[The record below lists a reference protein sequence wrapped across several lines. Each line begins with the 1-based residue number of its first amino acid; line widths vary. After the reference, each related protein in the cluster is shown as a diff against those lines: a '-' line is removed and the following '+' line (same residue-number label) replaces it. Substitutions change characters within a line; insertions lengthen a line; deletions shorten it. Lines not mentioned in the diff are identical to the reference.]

1 MARAAEGACQRVAK
15 WAGAGHMVFPESA
28 GLAVPTTPPAAPDAD
43 AAMRLVSRL
52 APVCD
57 HPRYAT
63 KPPYRFTDGDA
74 ACVDL
79 VVSVGGAETERRCR
93 DAAPSAAAVV
103 DLWEFAQFAE
113 FAEIDGTGAAAVV
126 QRSLALDVV
135 KPRLEEALRGA
146 AVLEPA
152 ATRAYGVR
160 ANDGRGRSGASEEA
174 RRGREEARRGREEAR
189 RGREEARRGREEA
202 LEEARREE
210 ALEVARARVVIG
222 VAGLVTFLI
231 AIAPVEEVTRVTKR

>member
-1 MARAAEGACQRVAK
+1 VDEDHGVMARAAEGACQRVAK

-28 GLAVPTTPPAAPDAD
+28 GLEVPTPPAAPDAD
-43 AAMRLVSRL
+43 ASMRLVSRL
-52 APVCD
+52 APVCE

-113 FAEIDGTGAAAVV
+113 IAEIDGTGAAAVV

-146 AVLEPA
+146 AILEPA

-160 ANDGRGRSGASEEA
+160 ANYGRGRRGAS
-174 RRGREEARRGREEAR
+174 
-189 RGREEARRGREEA
+189 EEA

>member
-1 MARAAEGACQRVAK
+1 
-15 WAGAGHMVFPESA
+15 MVFPESA

-113 FAEIDGTGAAAVV
+113 MAEIDGAGAAAVV

-152 ATRAYGVR
+152 ATRAYGVW
-160 ANDGRGRSGASEEA
+160 ANDGRGRSGAS
-174 RRGREEARRGREEAR
+174 G
-189 RGREEARRGREEA
+189 EARRGREEA

>member
-1 MARAAEGACQRVAK
+1 VDEDHGVMARAAEGACQRVAK

-113 FAEIDGTGAAAVV
+113 IAEIDGTGAAAVV

-174 RRGREEARRGREEAR
+174 RSGREEAR
-189 RGREEARRGREEA
+189 
-202 LEEARREE
+202 EEARREE

>member
-1 MARAAEGACQRVAK
+1 
-15 WAGAGHMVFPESA
+15 
-28 GLAVPTTPPAAPDAD
+28 
-43 AAMRLVSRL
+43 MRLVSRL

-113 FAEIDGTGAAAVV
+113 MAEIDGAGAAAVV

-174 RRGREEARRGREEAR
+174 RSGREEAR
-189 RGREEARRGREEA
+189 
-202 LEEARREE
+202 EEARREE